1 MANERKTEQ
10 LIRNR
15 LKDFWYYE
23 NNDIIIEEQRSDSS
37 IVSSL
42 LSKASKKGSGAWYPE
57 FIIRAKNS
65 DLVILVECK
74 ANIKDHESEKRDNPS
89 KYAVDW
95 VLHYCSFLKDK
106 FNLIWIAL
114 SWEKE
119 ENSKL
124 SIFQWNKWE
133 TRYFSKNHSTISSY
147 KNYFDIFHG
156 GDEINIQE
164 TELLSYSKKLHD
176 EMRDEAK
183 LKEAEKP
190 LLIAALLLAIDN
202 EDFVR
207 EYVTIT
213 NPIKLAKRIIEAIKE
228 NLSKAWIDE
237 TKIKSLISEFSFI
250 ETHTYLTKGSI
261 DQSNPSHKNN
271 SLHKFLVD
279 VQRIVYPFMKKMNK
293 IDILWNFYSEFLR
306 YTWWDWKWLWIVL
319 TPHHIADLFC
329 EIAQVNKHSRVLDI
343 CTGTW
348 WFLISAM
355 NHMLKD
361 DPTVPEI
368 TNIYKKNLVWIETQ
382 SNMFALACANMI
394 IRWDWKTNLMKD
406 NCFDVETSELKK
418 YDCDIWIINPPYA
431 QKKEDEHELKFV
443 EKMLDSLQSWWIW
456 IAIIP
461 LNKLV
466 KDDVKTAAL
475 KENILKKHTLIW
487 WFSMPDDLFYPV
499 WVVTWV
505 IVFRSW
511 KPHNKNIKSR
521 FWYRKNDWLEKVK
534 NKWRVDV
541 QNKRE
546 KIKNK
551 WVSQFLNWEEI
562 KYQSIKV
569 NIDEKKE
576 WCVEPYL
583 DTDYTKIS
591 QHLFEKNI
599 RTYLAN
605 KITKG
610 KIKDISHSSINND
623 LINLNAD
630 KRKEFKYWDKD
641 VFDLEKWYYNKKPYI
656 DEKWTLAFVWASDSN
671 NWITSYHNPDDV
683 EKIFPWNCVTI
694 ANDGSVW
701 EAFYQEEEF
710 TCSHSV
716 NILRTKKKKMNIY
729 IAMFLVTVIKLEK
742 FRWSYW
748 RKRRIERM
756 KESIIKLPTNKNGE
770 PDWEFMEN
778 YIKSLPYS
786 SSL

>member
-10 LIRNR
+10 IMRNI
-15 LKDFWYYE
+15 LKGLGYYE
-23 NNDIIIEEQRSDSS
+23 DNNVIIEEQRSDSN
-37 IVSSL
+37 IISSL
-42 LSKASKKGSGAWYPE
+42 LSSASKRWSGAWYPE

-74 ANIKDHESEKRDNPS
+74 ANIKDHESEKRDNPA
-89 KYAVDW
+89 KYAVDG
-95 VLHYCSFLKDK
+95 VLHYSSFLKDK
-106 FNLIWIAL
+106 FNVIWIAL
-114 SWEKE
+114 SWED
-119 ENSKL
+119 ENNNRL

-133 TRYFSKNHSTISSY
+133 SRYYSRNHSFVSSY
-147 KNYFDIFHG
+147 KDYFDIFHG
-156 GDEINIQE
+156 DDKIEIEEN
-164 TELLSYSKKLHD
+164 ELLSYSKKLHD

-202 EDFVR
+202 DDFVR
-207 EYVTIT
+207 EYPAIT
-213 NPIKLAKRIIEAIKE
+213 NPVKLAKRIIEAIKE
-228 NLSKAWIDE
+228 NLSKSWVDE
-237 TKIKSLISEFSFI
+237 IKIKNLISEFSFI
-250 ETHTYLTKGSI
+250 ETHTYLTKWVI
-261 DQSNPSHKNN
+261 DQQNPSHKNN

-279 VQRIVYPFMKKMNK
+279 VQRIVYPFMKKTNK
-293 IDILWNFYSEFLR
+293 IDVLWNFYSEFLR

-329 EIAQVNKHSRVLDI
+329 EIAQVNKHSKVIDI
-343 CTGTW
+343 CTWTW
-348 WFLISAM
+348 GFLISAM

-368 TNIYKKNLVWIETQ
+368 TNIYKNNLVWIETQ

-394 IRWDWKTNLMKD
+394 IRWDWKTNLIKD
-406 NCFDVETSELKK
+406 NCFDVNTNDLRK
-418 YDCDIWIINPPYA
+418 YGCDVWIINPPYA

-443 EKMLDSLQSWWIW
+443 EKMLDSLQPWWIW

-466 KDDVKTAAL
+466 KDDDKTSLL
-475 KENILKKHTLIW
+475 KYNILKKHTLIW

-511 KPHNKNIKSR
+511 KPHDKNVKSR
-521 FWYRKNDWLEKVK
+521 FWYRKKDWLEKVK
-534 NKWRVDV
+534 NKWRVDIF
-541 QNKRE
+541 NKRE
-546 KIKNK
+546 DIKK
-551 WVSQFLNWEEI
+551 SRVSSFLNGNEI

-569 NIDEKKE
+569 NIDENKE

-583 DTDYTKIS
+583 DTDYTKLS
-591 QHLFEKNI
+591 QELFEQNI

-605 KITKG
+605 KIAKG
-610 KIKDISHSSINND
+610 KIKDVSHSSINND
-623 LINLNAD
+623 LINFNTD
-630 KRKEFKYWDKD
+630 HWKEFKYWDKT
-641 VFDLEKWYYNKKPYI
+641 VFWLEKWYYNKKPYA
-656 DEKWTLAFVWASDSN
+656 DDNWTLPFVWASDSN
-671 NWITSYHNPDDV
+671 NWITSYHSLDDV
-683 EKIFPWNCVTI
+683 EKIFQWNCITI
-694 ANDGSVW
+694 ANDWSVW
-701 EAFYQEEEF
+701 EAFYQEEQF

-716 NILRTKKKKMNIY
+716 NILRPKKINIY
-729 IAMFLVTVIKLEK
+729 IAMFLITIIKLEK

-748 RKRRIERM
+748 RKWRIERM
-756 KESIIKLPTNKNGE
+756 KESIIKLPIDKSWN
-770 PDWEFMEN
+770 PDWEFMEK